1 MGEAERAAVRPKYWA
16 EAAERRPV
24 KAARVEVVFMLVD
37 VCVGLVWS
45 RIGVEEDR

>member
-24 KAARVEVVFMLVD
+24 KAATVAVVLILVD
-37 VCVGLVWS
+37 VRGVLVWFE
-45 RIGVEEDR
+45 V

>member
-24 KAARVEVVFMLVD
+24 KAARVAVVFIFV
-37 VCVGLVWS
+37 VVVGVGFL
-45 RIGVEEDR
+45 GLVEEDW